1 MKRPRRQPVD
11 PLEAFYHAL
20 VTTRRTVEPTSSA
33 AAKLD
38 DMIATT
44 WSLLHDADEQDQAR
58 EAIDQAIGRLYR
70 SMSYA

>member
-1 MKRPRRQPVD
+1 MRRPRRKSVD

-38 DMIATT
+38 EMIATT
-44 WSLLHDADEQDQAR
+44 WTLLHDANEQDRAR

-70 SMSYA
+70 SVSHA